1 VDCQFEEKEFEQ
13 PLNIEL
19 GCKGKVF
26 PAGQFLEGQI
36 GIDAAIF
43 STNGHF
49 WLLWNK
55 TMRPKYRS
63 GVFLSSGLWD
73 FVKQRIDDKRF
84 PKFKCNLFLQHKRPT
99 FIKRSNGLWYDDWKQ
114 PYFKYAIERHQQE
127 TLFKLEQ
134 KVSSDAIVVYSCPSF
149 WESEELWEHVAKFEL
164 VENTNFARPYDLGGH
179 DVYTFVKGGIH
190 GKAFSEEPAQIR
202 CVNLLR
208 EVEQRREKEPPF
220 ARNTDFIFALS
231 KSIQEVVKESR
242 ETFREGYSK
251 IIDSLDIPEQELAR
265 SVAHILV
272 FTFMTSVSWNICY

>member
-1 VDCQFEEKEFEQ
+1 MNCQFEEKEFEQ
-13 PLNIEL
+13 PLNTEL
-19 GCKGKVF
+19 ACKGRVF
-26 PAGQFLEGQI
+26 PAGQFLEGRI
-36 GIDAAIF
+36 GIDVAIF
-43 STNGHF
+43 STNRHF

-55 TMRPKYRS
+55 TIRPKYRS
-63 GVFLSSGLWD
+63 GIFLNSGLWD

-99 FIKRSNGLWYDDWKQ
+99 FIKRSNGLRYDDWQQ
-114 PYFKYAIERHQQE
+114 PYFSYAIERRQQE

-164 VENTNFARPYDLGGH
+164 VENTNFARPYDLDGH

-190 GKAFSEEPAQIR
+190 GKAFSEEPTEIE

-208 EVEQRREKEPPF
+208 EVERREEKHPPF
-220 ARNTDFIFALS
+220 VKNTDFIFALS
-231 KSIQEVVKESR
+231 KKIQEVVEESR

-251 IIDSLDIPEQELAR
+251 IISSLSIP
-265 SVAHILV
+265 
-272 FTFMTSVSWNICY
+272 